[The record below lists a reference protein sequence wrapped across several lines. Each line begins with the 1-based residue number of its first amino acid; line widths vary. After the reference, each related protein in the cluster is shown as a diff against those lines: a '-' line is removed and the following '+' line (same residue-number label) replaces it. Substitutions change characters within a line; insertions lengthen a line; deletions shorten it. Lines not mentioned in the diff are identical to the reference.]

1 MGHSQH
7 IKPGAQ
13 FETRFYANPK
23 KDSPFRFRAT
33 HLDGERSPKVVLSN
47 DARIQPG
54 KLCRVRIS
62 KVMKPSAKNRGH
74 IEVEWLCQVNFKL
87 DDSVYVDKALER
99 KLQALLESGRNI
111 LLDGPQGS
119 GKTFLTSKIAE
130 ALDFEYIYFNCSAV
144 YEASDFVA
152 TLQLQS
158 NEQGQTETVWI
169 PSDILRA
176 LTEANENRSR
186 RFLVF
191 LDELNRCR
199 EVARNGL
206 MPALDVTRKLYNPM
220 NGEFMNVPDN
230 VLWVAAINNGAQF
243 TGTTT
248 IDPAQ
253 LDRFA
258 PLKIGYPPADAEIRL
273 LSKRHP
279 DVPRQM
285 IEKTV
290 KAANAVRADEQLA
303 VDLSMRA
310 TDEVCMLLGH
320 PNYAVYDGDPLPEIL
335 QTSFCARFLGNW
347 DNPAT
352 DAGLVWKV
360 IQRAIT

>member
-1 MGHSQH
+1 MIKKS
-7 IKPGAQ
+7 IKPGME
-13 FETRFYANPK
+13 FEAVFYTNPK
-23 KDSPFRFRAT
+23 KESPFRFRAT

-47 DARIQPG
+47 DGRIQPG
-54 KLCRVRIS
+54 KLCRVKIS
-62 KVMKPSAKNRGH
+62 KVMKPAAKDRGH

-87 DDSVYVDKALER
+87 DDTVYIDKPLER

-119 GKTFLTSKIAE
+119 GKTFITSKIAE
-130 ALDFEYIYFNCSAV
+130 ALSFEYIYFNCSAV

-152 TLQLQS
+152 TLQLRT

-176 LTEANENRSR
+176 LNAANEDPSR
-186 RFLVF
+186 NFLVF

-199 EVARNGL
+199 EMARNGL
-206 MPALDVTRKLYNPM
+206 MPALDATRKIYNPI
-220 NGEFMNVPDN
+220 NGQFISVPDN
-230 VLWVAAINNGAQF
+230 IQWVAAINNGAQF

-258 PLKIGYPPADAEIRL
+258 PLKIGYPPEKDECRL
-273 LSKRHP
+273 LAKRHP
-279 DVPRQM
+279 DVPRHL
-285 IEKTV
+285 IEKIV
-290 KAANAVRADEQLA
+290 NAANQVRSDKQLA

-310 TDEVCMLLGH
+310 TDEACMLLGH
-320 PNYAVYDGDPLPEIL
+320 PNYSGYDGDPLPEIL
-335 QTSFCARFLGNW
+335 QTSFCARFLGHH
-347 DNPAT
+347 DDPVT
-352 DAGLVWKV
+352 DAGLVWKT
-360 IQRAIT
+360 IQKAL